1 MAPSSALGTGR
12 GSRRCAW
19 TEQET
24 APSPGGQAHP
34 GLMAAVGAPWSV
46 HLWTPEGEAGSGTN
60 VRGPRGP
67 PDMHAACITWG
78 GKSLCGYH
86 GKKNQCERSV
96 CQCDLIDNQWPE
108 RLGDMQVRAVLLTCS
123 VLKDQ
128 YFPLN
133 PLWANNFIKHN
144 KTLQQ
149 CQIAIKFSK
158 HLLSL
163 SILITLQTRRT
174 TAWGLQGWSTYPFT
188 LHGIRE

>member
-1 MAPSSALGTGR
+1 MLCMERTGDSPLPGRTGPSWPDGGCRCSMECPSVDTWRR
-12 GSRRCAW
+12 GW
-19 TEQET
+19 
-24 APSPGGQAHP
+24 
-34 GLMAAVGAPWSV
+34 
-46 HLWTPEGEAGSGTN
+46 LWNKRERSQRT
-60 VRGPRGP
+60 
-67 PDMHAACITWG
+67 PDMHAAWITWG

-86 GKKNQCERSV
+86 GKKNQCEWWV

-128 YFPLN
+128 CFPLN

-174 TAWGLQGWSTYPFT
+174 TAWGIQGWSTYPFT
-188 LHGIRE
+188 LHRIRE